1 MNNISENKLYG
12 LDKYILEII
21 DLFKKNRLPNKIL
34 LSGSKGIGKSTLA
47 YHLINFIFSI
57 NEEHKYDLKNLT
69 FNRDNKS
76 YKLVSNYSHPNFYLI
91 DIKDDKKNIDINQ
104 IRQMIT
110 YSNKSS
116 FNSKPRFVLIDNI
129 EYLNI
134 SSINALLKI
143 IEEPAD
149 NLFFILIHNSNKNI
163 LATLKSRCITFK
175 INLSFDQTIKITN
188 LILKENLL
196 DLINTDLINYY
207 NTPGDFIRLINFA
220 KDKKINLKEFTLTSL
235 LTYLIENAFYK
246 KDIII
251 KNIIINYIEL
261 YLSNLYK
268 LNDNKNNILKIYDY
282 FSKKIDNTNKFNLD
296 NESLFMEFKSK
307 VLNG

>member
-12 LDKYILEII
+12 LDKNILEII

-34 LSGSKGIGKSTLA
+34 LSGNKGIGKSTLA

-76 YKLVSNYSHPNFYLI
+76 YKLISNYTHPNFYLI

-116 FNSKPRFVLIDNI
+116 FNNKPRFVLIDNI
-129 EYLNI
+129 EHLNI

-149 NLFFILIHNSNKNI
+149 NLFFILIHNNNKNI

-188 LILKENLL
+188 LILKENLF

-220 KDKKINLKEFTLTSL
+220 KDKKINLKEFTLTGL

-246 KDIII
+246 KDIMI

-261 YLSNLYK
+261 YLYNLYK
-268 LNDNKNNILKIYDY
+268 LNDNKNSILKIYNY

-296 NESLFMEFKSK
+296 YESLFMEFKSK